1 MANLVNYFGKS
12 DSVEDITVNPVLL
25 EKGRTRIA
33 LYGLGNIRDER
44 LHRAWKNEK
53 VKFLRPQESSEDWFN
68 ILVLHQ
74 NRCAVVYDHQ
84 CVCVWG
90 GGCGCVCVVCVCVCV
105 CVGVCV
111 CVWVCVR
118 ACVYVV

>member
-74 NRCAVVYDHQ
+74 NRCAVVYDQQ
-84 CVCVWG
+84 CV
-90 GGCGCVCVVCVCVCV
+90 CVCVVCVCV
-105 CVGVCV
+105 
-111 CVWVCVR
+111 R
-118 ACVYVV
+118 ACVHVCACVCACVYAV